1 MLSCNFKEER
11 SKTFSL
17 RNLVDSYYLWIWK
30 TNVSLSLI
38 FHIFIT
44 KFHSSSCSL
53 VDHQFGLLRPS
64 CPLQL
69 WTKSKPDKHAV
80 IVTQAA
86 LGGTLTFLELE
97 AAEYC
102 TGGECV
108 QCLCVCVC
116 QCDHWGSRLCVYM
129 AEFPMTNAVR
139 TSSRFGNVQTKKKKQ
154 LLQLCYYSFSTN
166 MCFQSIKTLCVC
178 VFSFSLHT
186 FTMSL
191 ENNVLCFVH

>member
-97 AAEYC
+97 E
-102 TGGECV
+102 
-108 QCLCVCVC
+108 LCWVLHRGWVCSMSVRVCVC

-129 AEFPMTNAVR
+129 AEFPMTNVVR
-139 TSSRFGNVQTKKKKQ
+139 TSSRFGNVQTKKKSSFFNSAII
-154 LLQLCYYSFSTN
+154 LSLQTCASN
-166 MCFQSIKTLCVC
+166 QSKHCVC
-178 VFSFSLHT
+178 V
-186 FTMSL
+186 
-191 ENNVLCFVH
+191 CFLFHCTLLQCH

>member
-116 QCDHWGSRLCVYM
+116 VSVRPLGV
-129 AEFPMTNAVR
+129 EAVCLHGWI
-139 TSSRFGNVQTKKKKQ
+139 SHDKCGQNIISIWECANQKKKAASSTLLLFFLYKHVLPINQ
-154 LLQLCYYSFSTN
+154 NTVCVCFLFHCTLLQC
-166 MCFQSIKTLCVC
+166 
-178 VFSFSLHT
+178 H
-186 FTMSL
+186 
-191 ENNVLCFVH
+191 